1 MSSIISSCEK
11 AIVETS
17 PCVEGKKASRFWS
30 WMKIWIDELVECI
43 ESNCGTLGNVLW
55 FFWEESDMWVCV
67 CVGSLGH
74 HLGEF
79 FVSAIYWRIC
89 LPFSMCLFSFH
100 SSFAFGSSSCQK
112 TTTRELDKYKDYL
125 RFVQTPLGGH
135 GGLWVARSPMF
146 ASVDAGASMG
156 CLLRSFHFDAGDNQ
170 ELW

>member
-1 MSSIISSCEK
+1 MCRRKKSIKILVMDENLNWWIGWMHWK
-11 AIVETS
+11 QLWDTRQ
-17 PCVEGKKASRFWS
+17 CVMILLGGKWH
-30 WMKIWIDELVECI
+30 VC
-43 ESNCGTLGNVLW
+43 
-55 FFWEESDMWVCV
+55 VCV

>member
-1 MSSIISSCEK
+1 MNWLNALK
-11 AIVETS
+11 AIVGHSAMCYDSFGRKVT
-17 PCVEGKKASRFWS
+17 C
-30 WMKIWIDELVECI
+30 
-43 ESNCGTLGNVLW
+43 
-55 FFWEESDMWVCV
+55 VCV

-135 GGLWVARSPMF
+135 GGL
-146 ASVDAGASMG
+146 
-156 CLLRSFHFDAGDNQ
+156 
-170 ELW
+170 